1 MTAGVGGSTFE
12 AELAAMSP
20 MAADAQP
27 TPPAELHAR
36 IAKAQSLMRAAGLDA
51 LYLDTSTNLRYF
63 TGVALHL
70 TERLHGALIPA
81 DGPPVLLSPAFEAP
95 KTRELMQFDAD
106 IRTWEEHEDPTAL
119 VIETLRSIGCSG
131 GTLGVDPL
139 TPFHT
144 VDGLRRA
151 GNSFS
156 LASAA
161 PVTAGCRMV
170 KSAGEVALMQAA
182 NDITLA
188 VQKAA
193 ARALAPGMTTTE
205 VAGFLDAAHRKLGGQ
220 PASRAVQFGE
230 ATAYPHGVP
239 YPQTLRDGDMVLID
253 TGCFV
258 QGYRSDIT
266 RSYVFGDPTPRQRQ
280 IWDLERRAQQAG
292 FDAAQL
298 GAPCEAVDAAARG
311 AIHAGGFGRD
321 YETPGLPH
329 RTGHGIGM
337 DVHEESYMV
346 RGNRTKLQP
355 GMCFS
360 IEPTICI
367 YGEFGIR
374 LEDIVHMTEAGPRWF
389 TLPCPSVDDPFGTL
403 AAPLEH
409 QA

>member
-1 MTAGVGGSTFE
+1 MTAGVGGSTFKDE
-12 AELAAMSP
+12 LSRMAPMTDGAQSIAAE
-20 MAADAQP
+20 
-27 TPPAELHAR
+27 ELKAR
-36 IAKAQSLMRAAGLDA
+36 IARAQHLMRQEGIQA

-63 TGVALHL
+63 TGVALNL

-81 DGPPVLLSPAFEAP
+81 DGPPILLSPTFEKP

-119 VIETLRSIGCSG
+119 VIETLRGIGVSS
-131 GTLGVDPL
+131 GTLAVDPL

-156 LASAA
+156 LANAA
-161 PVTAGCRMV
+161 SVTAACRMV
-170 KSAGEVALMQAA
+170 KSPAEIALMQTA

-188 VQKAA
+188 VHKAA

-205 VAGFLDAAHRKLGGQ
+205 VQGFLDAAHRKLGGQ

-258 QGYRSDIT
+258 HGYRSDIT
-266 RSYVFGDPTPRQRQ
+266 RSYVFGDPTPRQRE

-298 GAPCEAVDAAARG
+298 GAACEAVDAAARG
-311 AIHAGGFGRD
+311 TIHAGGFGPD
-321 YETPGLPH
+321 YATPGLPH

-346 RGNRTKLQP
+346 RGNRTKLAP

-360 IEPTICI
+360 VEPTICI

-374 LEDIVHMTEAGPRWF
+374 LEDIVQMTEAGPRWF
-389 TLPCPSVDDPFGTL
+389 TRPCLSVDDPFGTL
-403 AAPLEH
+403 EAPLEQH
-409 QA
+409 A